1 MARLTI
7 AAGVVMALLSGAHS
21 HAQELQD
28 PSLAGLSHL
37 SAVIVT
43 VASDTV
49 AEDKVRAAVN
59 RRLAQSK
66 ISVESGSGPE
76 LLVSVSADRNRADT
90 QACEF
95 GRFSVTFQ
103 LRELVT
109 LERAPE
115 QGPVTVITWRTGGEI
130 RRFSSRAPA
139 LGLMDLVED
148 GMSSFLRQVASDT
161 HQATGEKA
169 RR

>member
-1 MARLTI
+1 
-7 AAGVVMALLSGAHS
+7 
-21 HAQELQD
+21 
-28 PSLAGLSHL
+28 
-37 SAVIVT
+37 
-43 VASDTV
+43 
-49 AEDKVRAAVN
+49 
-59 RRLAQSK
+59 
-66 ISVESGSGPE
+66 
-76 LLVSVSADRNRADT
+76 
-90 QACEF
+90 
-95 GRFSVTFQ
+95 
-103 LRELVT
+103 VT